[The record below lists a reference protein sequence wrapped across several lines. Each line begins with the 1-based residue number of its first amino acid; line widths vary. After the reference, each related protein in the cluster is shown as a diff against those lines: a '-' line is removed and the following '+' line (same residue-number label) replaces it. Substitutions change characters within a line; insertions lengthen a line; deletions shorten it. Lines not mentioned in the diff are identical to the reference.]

1 MKKAFVLLACLF
13 AMQLTV
19 SADDGTPIE
28 VNNLPV
34 KAQQFLKACFPDNTV
49 SYAKVENEWT
59 GKEYEVLFED
69 GTKVKFDKKG
79 EWEEVDGGYAVIPAN
94 TVPVLIKK
102 HVAEKHPKQK
112 IVKIERDRRGYEI
125 KLDNGFELKLDTK
138 FKLTGYDD

>member
-34 KAQQFLKACFPDNTV
+34 KAQHFLKACFPD
-49 SYAKVENEWT
+49 
-59 GKEYEVLFED
+59 
-69 GTKVKFDKKG
+69 
-79 EWEEVDGGYAVIPAN
+79 N

-125 KLDNGFELKLDTK
+125 KLDNGFELKFDTK

>member
-125 KLDNGFELKLDTK
+125 KLDNGFELKFDTK